1 MKQGSTKH
9 TYKTKDRVIHI
20 RTPLKT
26 QYINSWSVSTDRID
40 TVMLGVLVSSTVDRE
55 PWVGKTKDYKIGL
68 CWFSTT
74 QSSLEDYLST
84 LKHFNS
90 RKILTKFRI
99 SDHKLEIEIGRYKKV
114 PREQRIC
121 KACKVL
127 DDEKHC
133 FLHCHINYNIRNS
146 LIQEIENYYP
156 DFNQL
161 DSIAK
166 LKIILNP
173 SQDILSNVVDYIKQS
188 MELRK

>member
-1 MKQGSTKH
+1 MLFIYENFICKKMYCLSK
-9 TYKTKDRVIHI
+9 IS
-20 RTPLKT
+20 L
-26 QYINSWSVSTDRID
+26 YIN
-40 TVMLGVLVSSTVDRE
+40 
-55 PWVGKTKDYKIGL
+55 
-68 CWFSTT
+68 
-74 QSSLEDYLST
+74 
-84 LKHFNS
+84 
-90 RKILTKFRI
+90 
-99 SDHKLEIEIGRYKKV
+99 DHKLEIEIGRYKKV

-127 DDEKHC
+127 DEEKHF

-146 LIQEIENYYP
+146 LIQEIENYFP

-173 SQDILSNVVDYIKQS
+173 SQDILSNVADYIKQS

>member
-1 MKQGSTKH
+1 
-9 TYKTKDRVIHI
+9 
-20 RTPLKT
+20 
-26 QYINSWSVSTDRID
+26 
-40 TVMLGVLVSSTVDRE
+40 
-55 PWVGKTKDYKIGL
+55 
-68 CWFSTT
+68 
-74 QSSLEDYLST
+74 LST
-84 LKHFNS
+84 LKNFNS

-121 KACKVL
+121 KVL
-127 DDEKHC
+127 DDEKHF
-133 FLHCHINYNIRNS
+133 FLHCHINCNIRNS

-166 LKIILNP
+166 LQIILNP
-173 SQDILSNVVDYIKQS
+173 SQDILSNVVDYMKQS

>member
-1 MKQGSTKH
+1 M
-9 TYKTKDRVIHI
+9 
-20 RTPLKT
+20 
-26 QYINSWSVSTDRID
+26 
-40 TVMLGVLVSSTVDRE
+40 
-55 PWVGKTKDYKIGL
+55 
-68 CWFSTT
+68 
-74 QSSLEDYLST
+74 ST
-84 LKHFNS
+84 LKIFNS
-90 RKILTKFRI
+90 RKILSKFRI
-99 SDHKLEIEIGRYKKV
+99 SNHKLEIEIGRYKKV

-127 DDEKHC
+127 EDEKQ
-133 FLHCHINYNIRNS
+133 FSLHCHINYNIRNS

-161 DSIAK
+161 DSFAK

>member
-1 MKQGSTKH
+1 MKIQSFFFT
-9 TYKTKDRVIHI
+9 IN
-20 RTPLKT
+20 LK
-26 QYINSWSVSTDRID
+26 
-40 TVMLGVLVSSTVDRE
+40 MKL
-55 PWVGKTKDYKIGL
+55 K
-68 CWFSTT
+68 
-74 QSSLEDYLST
+74 LEDYLST
-84 LKHFNS
+84 LKKFNS

-99 SDHKLEIEIGRYKKV
+99 LSDHKLEIEIGRYKKV

-121 KACKVL
+121 KTCKVL
-127 DDEKHC
+127 DDEKHF
-133 FLHCHINYNIRNS
+133 FLHCHINYNMRNR

-173 SQDILSNVVDYIKQS
+173 SQDILSNVVNYIKQS

>member
-1 MKQGSTKH
+1 MF
-9 TYKTKDRVIHI
+9 
-20 RTPLKT
+20 
-26 QYINSWSVSTDRID
+26 
-40 TVMLGVLVSSTVDRE
+40 
-55 PWVGKTKDYKIGL
+55 KIITFL
-68 CWFSTT
+68 
-74 QSSLEDYLST
+74 
-84 LKHFNS
+84 
-90 RKILTKFRI
+90 
-99 SDHKLEIEIGRYKKV
+99 
-114 PREQRIC
+114 EQRIC
-121 KACKVL
+121 KAWKVL
-127 DDEKHC
+127 DDEKHV